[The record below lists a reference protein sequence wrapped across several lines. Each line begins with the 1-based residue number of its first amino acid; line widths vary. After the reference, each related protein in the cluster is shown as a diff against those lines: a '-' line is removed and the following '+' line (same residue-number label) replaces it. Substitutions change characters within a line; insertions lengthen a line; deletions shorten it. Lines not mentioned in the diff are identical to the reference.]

1 MMCQLLLDDTPYNTN
16 NALSCPVYVCV
27 HLQPIVN
34 IATSSASRVADITA
48 STKRVSSKASGK
60 KSSSTPSASTQS
72 KEAERVVLDQEKEN
86 EVDQHVP
93 AVKIPRGETGKDH
106 HHPDSVFGPFS
117 SGVNRLNSPV
127 TRSSRS
133 TDRSKPIAIAEVP
146 KDRDS
151 YPGGGPFNSSQ
162 HSAIDLA
169 ASTHGVAA
177 IDLVPLTNSCCSYTI
192 EVLSGPYAGQVVP
205 LSTLLKCRI
214 SATRGW
220 ELQFGRADH
229 CDCSLP
235 LDIYLSEM

>member
-1 MMCQLLLDDTPYNTN
+1 MHLQQPTANIPTN
-16 NALSCPVYVCV
+16 N
-27 HLQPIVN
+27 N
-34 IATSSASRVADITA
+34 SASRTTDTTA

-60 KSSSTPSASTQS
+60 KNISTPAASTQL
-72 KEAERVVLDQEKEN
+72 KETGLDVFLDQEKEN

-93 AVKIPRGETGKDH
+93 AKMPRGETAKGDDH
-106 HHPDSVFGPFS
+106 HLDSVFGPFS
-117 SGVNRLNSPV
+117 SGANRLNSPV

-133 TDRSKPIAIAEVP
+133 DRSKPIAVTEVY
-146 KDRDS
+146 KDRD
-151 YPGGGPFNSSQ
+151 GPFNSSQ
-162 HSAIDLA
+162 HPAINLA
-169 ASTHGVAA
+169 APTHGVAS
-177 IDLVPLTNSCCSYTI
+177 IDLSPPTSSCSYTI

-205 LSTLLKCRI
+205 LGTLLKCRI